1 MTENELSKLVIG
13 YAITIHSTLG
23 SGLLE
28 KAYQECLIYELRK
41 GGFKVEF
48 EKAISINYGDLEV
61 QNAYRID
68 LLVNDK
74 LVIELKSIDGFTD
87 NHYAQVLTYLKLGN
101 YKLGLLINFKEKL
114 LKNGIKRVVNGL

>member
-1 MTENELSKLVIG
+1 MTENELSSIVIG
-13 YAITIHSTLG
+13 FAIKIHSTLG

-28 KAYQECLIYELRK
+28 KAYQECLIYELK
-41 GGFKVEF
+41 NEGFNVEV
-48 EKAISINYGDLEV
+48 EKTISIKYNDLEI

-68 LLVNDK
+68 ILVNDK
-74 LVIELKSIDGFTD
+74 LVIELKSIDSLTD

-101 YKLGLLINFKEKL
+101 YKLGLLLNFKEKL